1 VFHIDPDLVVLRLLD
16 AGIRPHPQHGWLAHM
31 VEEVRA
37 ALRNHRAVSAEATGA
52 WDSDW
57 QLADD
62 LEAAGI
68 RVLRIWISAPL
79 EVTLDRLAG
88 RASRRAP
95 MTAQEA
101 RWIWTAAT
109 EQSLQHRFE
118 LVLDTG
124 DLDLLEIRDALAPL
138 IPLLARSS

>member
-1 VFHIDPDLVVLRLLD
+1 VTSAAVVVVLYGPKA
-16 AGIRPHPQHGWLAHM
+16 AGKSQI
-31 VEEVRA
+31 
-37 ALRNHRAVSAEATGA
+37 ALVLQTEHGA

-95 MTAQEA
+95 MTAEEA